1 MARLSGA
8 RRRLGAL
15 PGRAKA
21 ALAVAVLL
29 IVALVVWGVVAV
41 VGGDDDA
48 GDADIAGG
56 DASQTTT
63 TMATGGLDI
72 DAPEGWQTLPVPA
85 LEFGIAVPPGWEA
98 VLLSDEGLA
107 ALAGSEPAVPGFVEN
122 AHAARAEGGVL
133 YAAGADAEGQVSDV
147 LVGAIPESG
156 VTDVA
161 GLEALANERAV
172 AAGGTQ
178 PEIEAVED
186 ADRPTVRLQ
195 FRAGAG
201 EGEAEGTETLVL
213 GPRGIVWS
221 VTVTSDDAGLHDDL
235 AEAITGTLTFSG

>member
-41 VGGDDDA
+41 VGDDDA
-48 GDADIAGG
+48 GDADATGG
-56 DASQTTT
+56 DGSPTST
-63 TMATGGLDI
+63 TMATGDLAI
-72 DAPEGWQTLPVPA
+72 DAPEGWQTIPVPA

-107 ALAGSEPAVPGFVEN
+107 ALSGSEPAVPGFVEN

-161 GLEALANERAV
+161 GLEALANERAA
-172 AAGGTQ
+172 AAGGTP
-178 PEIEAVED
+178 PEIEVVED
-186 ADRPTVRLQ
+186 ADRPTVQLQ

-221 VTVTSDDAGLHDDL
+221 VTVTSDDASLHDDL
-235 AEAITGTLTFSG
+235 AEAITGTLAFSS